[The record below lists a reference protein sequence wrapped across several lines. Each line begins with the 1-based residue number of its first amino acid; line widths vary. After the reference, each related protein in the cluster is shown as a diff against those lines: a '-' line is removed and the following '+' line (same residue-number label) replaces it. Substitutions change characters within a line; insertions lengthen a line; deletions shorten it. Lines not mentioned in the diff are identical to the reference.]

1 MFGRAIIVLAVVICV
16 SPASAQLPIP
26 LIPLPMMEGTPEDRA
41 NCEPD
46 VRRYCQSA
54 LPDNMR
60 VLACL
65 QQNRNRISSACQG
78 VLIKYGQ

>member
-1 MFGRAIIVLAVVICV
+1 MLGRAIFVAALICA
-16 SPASAQLPIP
+16 SPAFAQLIP

-41 NCEPD
+41 NCEQD

-54 LPDNMR
+54 MSSNDNMR

-65 QQNRNRISSACQG
+65 QQNRQRISSACQG